1 MDSRSNRGS
10 LSYSSHQASKSVTI
24 NDKLRKDFKKP
35 KGMKK
40 DFMTKKED
48 TVIPDDSDEELI
60 ETRRK
65 TREAQE
71 LLQKKKRWDSEKI
84 GGEQKIDA
92 SYVETELIS
101 KADAEPSSV
110 WKSRRIKGTNI

>member
-10 LSYSSHQASKSVTI
+10 LTYSSYQASKSVTI

-48 TVIPDDSDEELI
+48 TIIPDDSDEELI

-71 LLQKKKRWDSEKI
+71 LLQKKKDEIAKKL
-84 GGEQKIDA
+84 EANKKLMQA
-92 SYVETELIS
+92 T
-101 KADAEPSSV
+101 
-110 WKSRRIKGTNI
+110 